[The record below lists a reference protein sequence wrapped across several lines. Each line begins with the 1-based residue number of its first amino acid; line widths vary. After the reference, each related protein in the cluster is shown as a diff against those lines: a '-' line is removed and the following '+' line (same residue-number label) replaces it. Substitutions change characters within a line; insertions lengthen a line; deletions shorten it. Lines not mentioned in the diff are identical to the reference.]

1 MPADVPG
8 AQAVSSAHGPLR
20 HVFFCFA
27 EEAAR
32 RPGYSAAYTDLFG
45 QLPAS
50 TRLTVLVHPKVVDD
64 FAGVLADSG
73 VADRTD
79 VLVAPDGMEFTVW
92 AQDPFIVVGSRLVQP
107 ACFEPEDDDAVAPLL
122 AAATGMDVA
131 RSRLRF
137 HGGNVL
143 VGDDFALVSR
153 DCLADGGDAG
163 ATESAAAEFEAVL
176 GRRVVFVGTDL
187 PVPVEELRPLAGG
200 AGDRIEVVHRA
211 VGRCL
216 PLIHLD
222 LFVSLAGRGPSGAYR
237 LLVGSPALADSLLGR
252 EPVDHALQQHFD
264 DVARSLADEGFDV
277 VRNPLP
283 LTYGDGRRAV
293 DGVTRNV
300 RLWYFAGANNCL
312 VQIDPAAGDHV
323 WLPTYGHG
331 PWADL
336 AVVDQANRRIW
347 EGLGFVVHE
356 VGDFHPFAQRL
367 GALHC
372 ITKFLAR

>member
-1 MPADVPG
+1 MPAPG
-8 AQAVSSAHGPLR
+8 TQAVSSAHGPLR

-32 RPGYSAAYTDLFG
+32 RPGYSAAYADLFRR
-45 QLPAS
+45 LPAS

-64 FAGVLADSG
+64 FAGVLAESG

-92 AQDPFIVVGSRLVQP
+92 AQDPFVVVGSRLVQP

-122 AAATGMDVA
+122 AAATGMDVV

-137 HGGNVL
+137 HGGHVL

-153 DCLADGGDAG
+153 DCLNGESGADA
-163 ATESAAAEFEAVL
+163 ATEFEALL
-176 GRRVVFVGTDL
+176 GLRVVFVGTDL
-187 PVPVEELRPLAGG
+187 PVPVEELRPMRPGAGG
-200 AGDRIEVVHRA
+200 GDRIEVVHRA

-252 EPVDHALQQHFD
+252 PPVDHGLQEHFD
-264 DVARSLADEGFDV
+264 DVARSLADEGFEV

-312 VQIDPAAGDHV
+312 VQIDTAAGDHV

-331 PWADL
+331 PWAEL
-336 AVVDQANRRIW
+336 AVVDGANRRIW
-347 EGLGFVVHE
+347 EGLGFEVHE
-356 VGDFHPFAQRL
+356 VRDFHPFAQRL